1 MPGEVMGTKVGNRGD
16 NGNTRIRFILLE
28 ADGNAA
34 DLQQIAQ
41 VITNAV
47 RPTTTVI
54 QQVMAPPVSP
64 ALTGNVTP
72 QGNGDDVEFQPS
84 VEIVDEGD
92 SVTTSINKRQN
103 RPKARRYPMPSVLDL
118 DLSTGETPF
127 VQYFQQKNPEDHSKR
142 YLVIAAWLKEFRQ
155 VDEIND
161 DHIYTC
167 YRTLSLNTVADIGS
181 VFRGC
186 KKQGWFN
193 PGSQRGWFAIN
204 HVGLN
209 QVNSMSNGG

>member
-1 MPGEVMGTKVGNRGD
+1 MATKGGNRGD
-16 NGNTRIRFILLE
+16 NGNTRIRFIMLE

-41 VITNAV
+41 AITSAV

-54 QQVMAPPVSP
+54 QQVVAPPMTP
-64 ALTGNVTP
+64 ALPSVVP
-72 QGNGDDVEFQPS
+72 QGNGDDTGFQPS
-84 VEIVDEGD
+84 VEIVDEGH
-92 SVTTSINKRQN
+92 SPATPVSKKPN
-103 RPKARRYPMPSVLDL
+103 RPKVRRYPTPSVLDL
-118 DLSTGETPF
+118 DLTSGDMPF
-127 VQYFQQKNPEDHSKR
+127 VQYYQQKNSDDHSKR
-142 YLVIAAWLKEFRQ
+142 YLVIAAWLKEYRQ
-155 VDEIND
+155 LDEISD

-167 YRTLSLNTVADIGS
+167 YRTLNLNTVADIGQ

-209 QVNSMSNGG
+209 QVNSLTNGG